1 MGKNATI
8 VAFRDEDLVQFD
20 QDFTSVTAEDIK
32 DIPVWLGPRQ
42 FLETYP
48 AFRQLIP
55 YVVIK
60 KDGEYLYY
68 RRAIAGNEERLH
80 GNISIGIGGH
90 VDAADIWCNP
100 EGTVKLLE
108 TLLVS
113 ALREIEEEIGIKVYK
128 EELKI
133 TGVIRANH
141 NEVDK
146 HHLAVVVVCD
156 ISDIVVVVGNLTFED
171 TMDEIKFGSLEEI
184 MNSEVAKETWTTLTI
199 QALMNKPEF
208 IDPDDAPEI
217 TEAWFETATLNK
229 GSEVIQDPQAQS

>member
-8 VAFRDEDLVQFD
+8 VAFRDEDLVRFD
-20 QDFTSVTAEDIK
+20 QDFTSVTVDDIEDL
-32 DIPVWLGPRQ
+32 PVWLGPRQ

-60 KDGEYLYY
+60 KDDEYLYY

-90 VDAADIWCNP
+90 VDAEDIWWDN
-100 EGTVKLLE
+100 EGTVKPLQ
-108 TLLVS
+108 TLFIS
-113 ALREIEEEIGIKVYK
+113 ALREIKEEIGINVPK

-133 TGVIRANH
+133 AGVIRANH
-141 NEVDK
+141 NDVDK

-156 ISDIVVVVGNLTFED
+156 ISDTVVGNLTFED

-199 QALMNKPEF
+199 QALLDVNKF

-229 GSEVIQDPQAQS
+229 GGEVIRDPQL

>member
-8 VAFRDEDLVQFD
+8 VIFRDEDLVKFN
-20 QDFTSVTAEDIK
+20 QDFTSVTEDDIK
-32 DIPVWLGPRQ
+32 DIPIWLGPRQ

-60 KDGEYLYY
+60 KDDEYLYY

-90 VDAADIWCNP
+90 VDAEDIWWNS

-108 TLLVS
+108 TLFVS
-113 ALREIEEEIGIKVYK
+113 ALREIEEEIGIKVPK
-128 EELKI
+128 EELRI
-133 TGVIRANH
+133 AGVIRANH
-141 NEVDK
+141 NDVDK

-156 ISDIVVVVGNLTFED
+156 ISDIVVGNLTFED

-217 TEAWFETATLNK
+217 TEAWFESATLMR
-229 GSEVIQDPQAQS
+229 GDEAVRDPQV